1 MQEAEKDLD
10 LEELERAIEES
21 KRGKATGEDDIKNEM
36 IKHLGTK
43 GKEMLLCIMKKY
55 WRGEAT
61 ISQIWRTSII
71 RPFLKECKNPAAT
84 ESCRLIS
91 LTSCVGKLME
101 KIIADRLM
109 YHLEKRNLLNGNQAG
124 FRSNRSTIDQVLKL
138 SQSATDKM
146 QNREKD
152 SATLCCFIDYK
163 KAFDKV
169 WREGLLFKMMK
180 MDIPSRYIKYIRQL
194 LSGRKTKVQIN
205 GVNSR
210 EFYLN
215 EGLPQG

>member
-21 KRGKATGEDDIKNEM
+21 KRGKATGEDDIENEI

-61 ISQIWRTSII
+61 IPQIWRTSII

-84 ESCRLIS
+84 ESCRPIS

-109 YHLEKRNLLNGNQAG
+109 YHLEKRNLLNGNQDDRNIKRVVRKALRRNQRPIAG
-124 FRSNRSTIDQVLKL
+124 GGEGPGSGGAGESNRG
-138 SQSATDKM
+138 
-146 QNREKD
+146 E
-152 SATLCCFIDYK
+152 
-163 KAFDKV
+163 
-169 WREGLLFKMMK
+169 
-180 MDIPSRYIKYIRQL
+180 
-194 LSGRKTKVQIN
+194 
-205 GVNSR
+205 
-210 EFYLN
+210 
-215 EGLPQG
+215 